1 MNQLTS
7 TDLSPRELVDR
18 AGYSASRA
26 DYMELVL
33 QCAIET
39 LQNAET
45 LLCSAWQTFCEK
57 KGATRKPRK
66 GAKNTVLR
74 PDENALTY
82 EIGEYVHTHLKG
94 LPVEHPFRQVHFAF
108 ERPMA
113 SERLAGA
120 HQKRLDLRFEAYH
133 ADGPEF
139 VIEAKPLFEQADV
152 DNRYLGEEGL
162 GRFTR
167 EEEPLTRGQLGG
179 LLGYVPQANATSWRQ
194 AIRTAT
200 QSAEGCDLIVDVT
213 LNTWDKTYSSLH
225 KRPASLPP
233 VWMLHMLVKY
243 PAPPQAA

>member
-1 MNQLTS
+1 MNQMMP

-26 DYMELVL
+26 YYMELVL

-39 LQNAET
+39 LQNAEAQ
-45 LLCSAWQTFCEK
+45 LCSAWHTFCEK
-57 KGATRKPRK
+57 KGATRKARK
-66 GAKNTVLR
+66 GAKNTVRR

-82 EIGEYVHTHLKG
+82 EIGGYVHAHLKG
-94 LPVEHPFRQVHFAF
+94 LPVEHPFRQVHFDF

-113 SERLAGA
+113 SERLAGS

-152 DNRYLGEEGL
+152 DNRYLGDEGL
-162 GRFTR
+162 GRFIR
-167 EEEPLTRGQLGG
+167 EEEPITRGQLGG
-179 LLGYVPQANATSWRQ
+179 LLGYVPQTNATSWRQ
-194 AIRTAT
+194 AIRAAM

>member
-1 MNQLTS
+1 MNQLAP
-7 TDLSPRELVDR
+7 TDLSPRELVDC

-26 DYMELVL
+26 YYMELVL

-39 LQNAET
+39 LQYAEAQ
-45 LLCSAWQTFCEK
+45 LCSAWHSFCEK
-57 KGATRKPRK
+57 KGAMRNPRK
-66 GAKNTVLR
+66 GAKNTVRR

-82 EIGEYVHTHLKG
+82 EIGDYVHAHLKR
-94 LPVEHPFRQVHFAF
+94 LPVEHPFRQVHFDF

-113 SERLAGA
+113 SGRLAGS
-120 HQKRLDLRFEAYH
+120 HRKRLDLRFEAYH

-139 VIEAKPLFEQADV
+139 VVEAKPLFEQADV
-152 DNRYLGEEGL
+152 DNRYLGDEGL

-167 EEEPLTRGQLGG
+167 EEEPLTRDQLGG
-179 LLGYVPQANATSWRQ
+179 LLGYVPQTSATSWRQ

-200 QSAEGCDLIVDVT
+200 QSADGCDLIVNVT

-233 VWMLHMLVKY
+233 VWVLHMLVKY

>member
-1 MNQLTS
+1 M
-7 TDLSPRELVDR
+7 R
-18 AGYSASRA
+18 
-26 DYMELVL
+26 
-33 QCAIET
+33 
-39 LQNAET
+39 
-45 LLCSAWQTFCEK
+45 
-57 KGATRKPRK
+57 
-66 GAKNTVLR
+66 R

-82 EIGEYVHTHLKG
+82 EIGNYVHAYLKG
-94 LPVEHPFRQVHFAF
+94 LPVEHPFRRVHFDF

-113 SERLAGA
+113 SKQLAGS

-152 DNRYLGEEGL
+152 NNRYLGDEGL

-179 LLGYVPQANATSWRQ
+179 LLGYVPQANAVSWRQ

-200 QSAEGCDLIVDVT
+200 QAAEGCDLIVDVT
-213 LNTWDKTYSSLH
+213 LNTWDKAYSSLH

-243 PAPPQAA
+243 PVPPQSA